1 MSMSQDHILVVDD
14 DPEIRRPFFRVES
27 SRALHT
33 GGTGLGL
40 GIARNIARA
49 HGGDLLLRNLQ
60 EGGLIAELTL
70 PR

>member
-1 MSMSQDHILVVDD
+1 MSQDHILVVDD

-27 SRALHT
+27 SRAQHT